1 MQNIL
6 QIATTIVG
14 TMMSLAYFPQ
24 AYQMYKNKSG
34 YNISIPTFLLFGIGT
49 LLWTIYGITI
59 GDYVLIISFFPGVV
73 GSWLIVFLTI
83 KYKKNSNIGKLN

>member
-1 MQNIL
+1 
-6 QIATTIVG
+6 
-14 TMMSLAYFPQ
+14 MMSLAYFPQ

-59 GDYVLIISFFPGVV
+59 RDYVLIISFLPGVL

-83 KYKKNSNIGKLN
+83 KYRKTNISTEI